1 MVDDIVHEIA
11 HAAEESYGLDIYG
24 DLKVKREFLEKIC
37 FKKISS
43 FSNPEYFEIRQSI
56 DLRNTGSSDKKWRA
70 FTATKFGSVRLID
83 NIALN

>member
-1 MVDDIVHEIA
+1 MPLNKIIVAVNKNNI
-11 HAAEESYGLDIYG
+11 LDRFFRNNDYS
-24 DLKVKREFLEKIC
+24 KREFLEEIC

-43 FSNPEYFEIRQSI
+43 FSDPEYFEIRQSN
-56 DLRNTGSSDKKWRA
+56 DLRNTGSSDQKWRA